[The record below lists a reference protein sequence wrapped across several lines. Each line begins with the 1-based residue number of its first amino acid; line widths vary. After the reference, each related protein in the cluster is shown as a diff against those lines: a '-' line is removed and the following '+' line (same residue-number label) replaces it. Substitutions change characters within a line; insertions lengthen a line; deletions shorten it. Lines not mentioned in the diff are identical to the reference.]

1 MTQNL
6 NLMKYF
12 TLFFLLITLPS
23 LAQNE
28 AWYIQKIV
36 QQLDGETE
44 VTVPNG
50 RVDIVTDEY
59 AIEVEWADNWKH
71 SIGQALWYAIQTNK
85 KAGII
90 LIMKDESDY
99 KYGIML
105 QSTLDYARI
114 SDVIQVWFYPQDF
127 GGSFE
132 NQKQEEK
139 NYRQE
144 LDEKDCQYWI
154 TRSSHVRHNKSC
166 QHFGNSKGE
175 CGSATDG
182 KACKKCGG

>member
-1 MTQNL
+1 
-6 NLMKYF
+6 MKY
-12 TLFFLLITLPS
+12 LFLLYTFLLS
-23 LAQNE
+23 STCYSQNE
-28 AWYIQKIV
+28 AWYIQKIA
-36 QQLDGETE
+36 QQLGGQTE
-44 VTVPNG
+44 VSVKNG
-50 RVDIVTDEY
+50 RVDIVTDAY
-59 AIEVEWADNWKH
+59 AIEVEWANNWKH

-99 KYGIML
+99 KYGVML

-114 SDVIQVWFYPQDF
+114 GDVIKVRFYPQDF
-127 GGSFE
+127 GSSFE

-144 LDEKDCQYWI
+144 LDQKDCQYWI